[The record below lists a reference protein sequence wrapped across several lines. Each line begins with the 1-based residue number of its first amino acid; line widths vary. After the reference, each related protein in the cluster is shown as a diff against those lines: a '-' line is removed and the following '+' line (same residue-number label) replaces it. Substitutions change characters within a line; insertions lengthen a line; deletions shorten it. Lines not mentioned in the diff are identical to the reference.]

1 MLHPCNTAPAHESD
15 TNTPHPQDVRRR
27 ACGPADGSRRQL
39 PLQSVATRLRLLRG
53 SCAASTWPLPR
64 ARMGTASNRRHAG
77 GLPHQQPGAA
87 LRQRSASP
95 PGTGIPA
102 ARPAGR
108 ARFRRSGDLR
118 QHRPD
123 GRLLDGLH
131 GMGPGPA
138 FLKKLALDSI
148 LRSSLPADR
157 RQRQLDVF
165 QKRWRRFIRGMIEE
179 DSTAPVE
186 TALLGLRRSESLWAY
201 RPIGGQSED

>member
-1 MLHPCNTAPAHESD
+1 
-15 TNTPHPQDVRRR
+15 
-27 ACGPADGSRRQL
+27 
-39 PLQSVATRLRLLRG
+39 
-53 SCAASTWPLPR
+53 
-64 ARMGTASNRRHAG
+64 
-77 GLPHQQPGAA
+77 
-87 LRQRSASP
+87 
-95 PGTGIPA
+95 
-102 ARPAGR
+102 
-108 ARFRRSGDLR
+108 
-118 QHRPD
+118 
-123 GRLLDGLH
+123 
-131 GMGPGPA
+131 MGPGPA